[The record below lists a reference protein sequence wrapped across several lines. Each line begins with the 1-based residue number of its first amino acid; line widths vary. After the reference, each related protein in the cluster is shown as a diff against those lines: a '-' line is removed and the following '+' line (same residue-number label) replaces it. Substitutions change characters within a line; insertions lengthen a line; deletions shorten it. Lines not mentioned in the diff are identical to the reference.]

1 MKHFGQGDDW
11 SSSGKSDLSGNSV
24 YNAAID
30 QIFDTSVLETQE
42 NQTMTAQT
50 GKFGLSGDCDD
61 NEVLVNCSNL
71 IKSAEFG
78 QVEEK

>member
-42 NQTMTAQT
+42 N
-50 GKFGLSGDCDD
+50 
-61 NEVLVNCSNL
+61 
-71 IKSAEFG
+71 
-78 QVEEK
+78 